1 MAMWLQHLLVIAI
14 AVACAVVL
22 AARRIRAMSKGS
34 ACDGCA
40 QGGGSSC
47 GPAPGRDVPI
57 PPSALVR
64 RAR

>member
-1 MAMWLQHLLVIAI
+1 MPMWLQHTLVIAL
-14 AVACAVVL
+14 ALSCAVVL
-22 AARRIRAMSKGS
+22 LVRRIRALSKGQ

-40 QGGGSSC
+40 QGGGSC

-64 RAR
+64 RRT